1 MLDTI
6 NKILWAIA
14 TSIIIISSIRIS
26 FYLKF
31 PQFKLIKMIK
41 DLFCDKASFSV
52 LMMSLGG
59 KIGVGSIAGVALAVN
74 LGGLGSIF
82 WIWIISIVVSILAYC
97 EAVLGIKY
105 QEKIDK
111 TYYGGPYYY
120 IKKGLNNKN
129 LSIVY
134 AIIILISYMI
144 GFMAIQTNTVTT
156 LALNYFSVNK
166 ILVGIIIILIT
177 YFVISDGF
185 KSILNTSSKM
195 VPFMTLL
202 YILLGLYVL
211 ILNLNHVFDALIQII
226 ESAFNIKSFFS
237 GFIPTFIIGIQRGI
251 FASEAGIGTTS
262 IVASSIKTNYKKQ
275 GNIQMLGVYITNFL
289 ICTITSIFIIFYS
302 GGELLKNING
312 IELVNNSFNYYF
324 GSFGTIILFIL
335 ICLFSFSTIITGYYY
350 GKSSIKFLTNK
361 KIWDL
366 VLKISMFIILF
377 LGCIISSNIIW
388 KLVDLFVAILII
400 INIYAILKLLKE
412 ID

>member
-1 MLDTI
+1 
-6 NKILWAIA
+6 
-14 TSIIIISSIRIS
+14 
-26 FYLKF
+26 
-31 PQFKLIKMIK
+31 
-41 DLFCDKASFSV
+41 
-52 LMMSLGG
+52 
-59 KIGVGSIAGVALAVN
+59 
-74 LGGLGSIF
+74 
-82 WIWIISIVVSILAYC
+82 
-97 EAVLGIKY
+97 
-105 QEKIDK
+105 
-111 TYYGGPYYY
+111 
-120 IKKGLNNKN
+120 
-129 LSIVY
+129 
-134 AIIILISYMI
+134 MI